1 MSNERVQAIRK
12 ASPFPWRQAIHA
24 NGLVQLIDANGFEVP
39 LFSIIDI
46 ACITTETLNK
56 KEVV

>member
-1 MSNERVQAIRK
+1 MAAIRK

-24 NGLVQLIDANGFEVP
+24 NGVVQLIDANGFEVP
-39 LFSIIDI
+39 LFLIIDI

-56 KEVV
+56 KETV